1 MPHSRTHSTSNAIS
15 IPAIRS
21 ALSEA
26 KRFRVGGRQLRP
38 ELERALRLLVRPAP
52 SSRDNPADIADRDMG
67 VAVGWSANHC
77 CTYSLQLRGQLA
89 AGRPDSVRHL
99 RFLPRA
105 LGESFRADDRG
116 RFAQATPQAL
126 RECQKSCAPGRLGAI
141 VHAHAGARCKDREP
155 QRHMTASRQEPT
167 ARVRQR
173 IFSAASASVPE
184 RRALGLG

>member
-1 MPHSRTHSTSNAIS
+1 MGALTGFCAIIGAPTILRTPVTTSQWT
-15 IPAIRS
+15 RS
-21 ALSEA
+21 VGARLVARERYCFLA
-26 KRFRVGGRQLRP
+26 GPMRVGKHSCVDCVSPAALYRYLPLR
-38 ELERALRLLVRPAP
+38 A
-52 SSRDNPADIADRDMG
+52 
-67 VAVGWSANHC
+67 
-77 CTYSLQLRGQLA
+77 QLA
-89 AGRPDSVRHL
+89 AGRPDFVRHL

-184 RRALGLG
+184 RRALGLD